1 MNEQWII
8 CPTCHSKTRLKIL
21 ETTELKNFPLFC
33 PKCKTRTLINVKQFQ
48 ISTSFSEKYLQEITE
63 RRPHPLFP
71 IHIGRSIQYVR
82 NYDFE
87 LSHSIFQEQSRI
99 IREVA
104 DKSSCVIVGRCA
116 EYVLKE
122 YNPFRIFTYADLE
135 SKIQRCKEK
144 GSEQEDFTEKE
155 WKRQIMNV
163 DKQRAKYY
171 SFYTG
176 QTWGEKTNYDL
187 CINTTAF
194 SIKKLSL
201 HLSELLMQSD

>member
-1 MNEQWII
+1 M
-8 CPTCHSKTRLKIL
+8 
-21 ETTELKNFPLFC
+21 
-33 PKCKTRTLINVKQFQ
+33 
-48 ISTSFSEKYLQEITE
+48 
-63 RRPHPLFP
+63 
-71 IHIGRSIQYVR
+71 
-82 NYDFE
+82 
-87 LSHSIFQEQSRI
+87 
-99 IREVA
+99 
-104 DKSSCVIVGRCA
+104 IVGRCA

>member
-1 MNEQWII
+1 MAAAGANWAVALEPHIEYYDKEII
-8 CPTCHSKTRLKIL
+8 A
-21 ETTELKNFPLFC
+21 ELAKH
-33 PKCKTRTLINVKQFQ
+33 
-48 ISTSFSEKYLQEITE
+48 TSFSEKYLQEITE